1 MRIHKAF
8 DQRNRNQGS
17 IRDLKRQFAPV
28 LAFLALVGCSSDD
41 DANLGRIG
49 FVEGFL
55 GGVVADE
62 PRAALVGRDI
72 LSAGGTAADAATAV
86 YFTLAVTLPSSAS
99 LGGGGVC
106 IVHDHGTNT
115 TEALDFLAQRPDSVP
130 PTASRPSAVPGNA
143 RGFFALH
150 SKYGRLRWAQLVVPA
165 ENMARFGT
173 QVSRAFAR
181 DLSKVDQ
188 ALMADPA
195 SRRIFSRPAG
205 GGTVGEGDQLRQL
218 DLAGVL
224 SRLRSLGPGELYTG
238 QTARALVAGAA
249 VAGGTLTQEDLRKFA
264 PVWRS
269 TVKVA
274 FGNNT
279 AHFAPAAA
287 AAGAVAGAMW
297 AMLTRSDD
305 YADADDEDRGHLFAE
320 MALRAFADRARWLG
334 RGGDSIVATHDLAS
348 EARLGPLAASYRPD
362 RHVPAEE
369 LDPAPVPSP
378 ENPAATSF
386 VVADREGSAVACG
399 LTMNNLF
406 GTGRI
411 APGTGILLAMKP
423 GEMGRGPISLGPM
436 AVVNHHVNEFF
447 FAAAAA
453 GGVAAPTSMVR
464 VALDSLVREKS
475 LADAMDAPRLHHGG
489 HPDLVYYE
497 PDYDRRA
504 LQSLTRRGHR
514 IGATPTLGRVVAILC
529 SGGLPPRPETCQV
542 RADPRGFGL
551 ATSANQ

>member
-1 MRIHKAF
+1 ML
-8 DQRNRNQGS
+8 G
-17 IRDLKRQFAPV
+17 
-28 LAFLALVGCSSDD
+28 GCSSDD

-55 GGVVADE
+55 GGVAADE

-106 IVHDHGTNT
+106 LVHDHGTNT
-115 TEALDFLAQRPDSVP
+115 TEALDFLARRPESVP

-150 SKYGRLRWAQLVVPA
+150 SKYGRLRWAQLVAPA
-165 ENMARFGT
+165 ENLARFGT
-173 QVSRAFAR
+173 QVTRAFAR
-181 DLSKVDQ
+181 DLLKVDQ
-188 ALMADPA
+188 ALMADSE
-195 SRRIFSRPAG
+195 SRRVFSRPAG
-205 GGTVGEGDQLRQL
+205 GGTVSEGDQLRQL

-249 VAGGTLTQEDLRKFA
+249 VAGGSLAQDDLRKFA

-279 AHFAPAAA
+279 AHFAPPPA
-287 AAGAVAGAMW
+287 AAGAVAAAMW

-305 YADADDEDRGHLFAE
+305 YDDADDDNRGHLFAE
-320 MALRAFADRARWLG
+320 MALRAYADRARWLG
-334 RGGDSIVATHDLAS
+334 RDGDSIVAADDLVS
-348 EARLGPLAASYRPD
+348 EARLDPLAASYRPD

-369 LDPAPVPSP
+369 LDPAPVPRL

-386 VVADREGSAVACG
+386 VVADREGSAVACA

-411 APGTGILLAMKP
+411 APGTGILLAMRP
-423 GEMGRGPISLGPM
+423 GEMGRGPVSLGP
-436 AVVNHHVNEFF
+436 
-447 FAAAAA
+447 
-453 GGVAAPTSMVR
+453 
-464 VALDSLVREKS
+464 
-475 LADAMDAPRLHHGG
+475 HGG
-489 HPDLVYYE
+489 GE
-497 PDYDRRA
+497 PSRQRVLLRRRR
-504 LQSLTRRGHR
+504 LGRRG
-514 IGATPTLGRVVAILC
+514 GADVHGTGRP
-529 SGGLPPRPETCQV
+529 GLPDQGKIAR
-542 RADPRGFGL
+542 
-551 ATSANQ
+551 